1 MSPAFIISMLLS
13 TFAPDSLAPLPY
25 QHISKTNG
33 LSNSAITSI
42 YMDSYDYVWFGSWD
56 GLNQYNGSD
65 IRIYK
70 PEAFSATAISN
81 NIVRDFLEDK
91 DKNLWIVTH
100 KGINR
105 YNRNSDSFKSF
116 FAANHNIPFLEYNM
130 RACLGPDSVLLV
142 SLIGQGLNR
151 YEKSTDS
158 FVPVLIE
165 GLEKKW
171 TQQIVGIGSNNQ
183 LTYLL
188 GNDGKLI
195 CVLNN
200 KVVYTRQL
208 LSSVKLHAFFQLN
221 GKPYLALTSNDG
233 SIHLYTLTDLEK
245 QALTFKL
252 SNFPISCIATNA
264 ANTEIWVGTDLG
276 NIFKLHET
284 DGKFSAYNMADAFP
298 TLYKAQRKILS
309 IKESKQDILW
319 IGTDGDGVFKFLTKP
334 KPFSSIGTSREDKQ
348 GISNTIVR
356 SVYEDSQG
364 TLFVG
369 TRGGGLNILTEGKAT
384 KVITTTQG
392 LSNNAVLALN
402 KDKVG
407 NLWIGTDGNG
417 LDMLE
422 HKTNRLFHFPE
433 DFENKTSLQF
443 GYVYSICIDAYG
455 TLWLGTSGYGV
466 IKLRIKKTNQ
476 GYRLEEEEQITYS
489 PDKSTSLNS
498 NVVYSIIEESPN
510 ILWFGT
516 RGSGIY
522 RYNSLTKEIVEHIHT
537 GSSGNKLLNNDD
549 VISLFISKDE
559 KLWVGTSGGLT
570 AIPLQR
576 SHAAA
581 KQFTLRDGLPNNT
594 IHSIQEDPKGLLW
607 LSTNNGLVHF
617 NPEAKKFRN
626 YDTNDGL
633 QNNEFTDGASF
644 RSVTSERLFFGGI
657 NGLDV
662 INPMQLDT
670 VNYFPRLSISDF
682 EIHNVHIT
690 PNDSASIL
698 SKHIDFTSSLTLRY
712 DQNFISFH
720 FTTLNYWNKQ
730 RSQYAY
736 FLENFDKDWNYIG
749 QQSFVNLTNIP
760 PGEYTLHINYTNENG
775 VWSPAGKKINII
787 VKPPFWKTTWAY
799 AAYLAMLIGLQ
810 IGIVL
815 IIRQRARVKRA
826 AAIDKFKI
834 QQLKELNDYKL
845 QFFTN
850 IAHEFR
856 TPLTLILGPVSAL
869 IKKAN
874 SVWQQQQLK
883 TIYNNSLRLQKLL
896 EELLQFRKIE
906 SGKENPVLQK
916 TDLIQLTHEI
926 VEIFQQHAEDH
937 EVTLEF
943 MPETEVLYG
952 FVDVRK
958 TEKILINL
966 ISNAIKYNV
975 KGGAVEVVV
984 RETDGNV
991 IFIVKDTGVG
1001 IAPEDRS
1008 RIFENFYHKPSTSFS
1023 DHEPENSIGI
1033 GLALTK
1039 SLVLLQKGEIEVE
1052 SDINKGSVFTVTIP
1066 LGLANENLLDEP
1078 TTALQ
1083 PFTNLS
1089 EKVQQEFE
1097 FLTNSFA
1104 SPSTE
1109 DESERSSTILV
1120 VDDHA
1125 QILILLQDIL
1135 SDQYSIITAHSG
1147 QEALHILEQK
1157 KIDLVISDVRM
1168 PGIDG
1173 LTLCQKIKDDIHT
1186 SHIPVI
1192 LLTAKAEIEDRIE
1205 GLQVGADSYIPKP
1218 FHPEH
1223 LFVRIE
1229 KLIKSREQIKKRFEN
1244 FADVELEKIST
1255 GIGEKDDEFLSRITT
1270 CIEKHMSNPDFSAD
1284 VMAEEVGMSKAS
1296 LYKKVKATM
1305 GLTPHGLI
1313 KQYRLRKAADL
1324 LRNSSMS
1331 VSEVIYETGF
1341 NSRSYFYKSFNE
1353 MYHCHPKDFGG
1364 AKAV

>member
-1 MSPAFIISMLLS
+1 MSPAFIISLLIS
-13 TFAPDSLAPLPY
+13 SFATDSLAPLPF

-33 LSNSAITSI
+33 LSNSAITAVYI
-42 YMDSYDYVWFGSWD
+42 DSYDYVWFGSWD
-56 GLNQYNGSD
+56 GLNRYNGSD
-65 IRIYK
+65 IRVYK

-91 DKNLWIVTH
+91 ERNLWIITH

-105 YNRNSDSFKSF
+105 YNRNTDSFKSF
-116 FAANHNIPFLEYNM
+116 FSTNNNIPFLEYNM

-142 SLIGQGLNR
+142 SLIGQGLSR
-151 YEKSTDS
+151 YEKAKDT
-158 FVPVLIE
+158 FVPVAIE
-165 GLEKKW
+165 GLEKEW

-188 GNDGKLI
+188 GSDGKLV
-195 CVLNN
+195 CVLQN

-208 LSSVKLHAFFQLN
+208 LSSIKLHSFIQLN
-221 GKPYLALTSNDG
+221 GKPYLALTSNEG
-233 SIHLYTLTDLEK
+233 SIYIYTLTDFAQEPITL
-245 QALTFKL
+245 KL
-252 SNFPISCIATNA
+252 SNFPISCISTNA
-264 ANTEIWVGTDLG
+264 TNTEIWIGTDLG
-276 NIFKLHET
+276 NIFKLTEVK
-284 DGKFSAYNMADAFP
+284 GAFSANDMANVFP
-298 TLYKAQRKILS
+298 SLYKAQRKILS
-309 IKESKQDILW
+309 ITESKQDILW

-334 KPFSSIGTSREDKQ
+334 KPFSSIGTAREDKQ

-356 SVYEDSQG
+356 SVYEDISG
-364 TLFVG
+364 TLYVG
-369 TRGGGLNILTEGKAT
+369 TRGGGLNILTKGKPT
-384 KVITTTQG
+384 KVITTAQG
-392 LSNNAVLALN
+392 LSNNAVLALK
-402 KDKVG
+402 KDKAG

-422 HKTNRLFHFPE
+422 NKTGRLFHFPK
-433 DFENKTSLQF
+433 DFENKTQLQF
-443 GYVYSICIDAYG
+443 GYVYAICIDAYG

-466 IKLRIKKTNQ
+466 IKLRIKKTNN

-489 PDKSTSLNS
+489 PNNATSLNS

-522 RYNSLTKEIVEHIHT
+522 RYNSLTQQIVEHIHT
-537 GSSGNKLLNNDD
+537 GSTGSKLLSNDD
-549 VISLFISKDE
+549 VISLYISKNE
-559 KLWVGTSGGLT
+559 KLWIGTSVGLT
-570 AIPLQR
+570 SIPLQR
-576 SHAAA
+576 KHVAAT
-581 KQFTLRDGLPNNT
+581 QFTLRDGLPNNT
-594 IHSIQEDPKGLLW
+594 IHSILEDPKGLLW

-617 NPEAKKFRN
+617 DPETKKFRN

-644 RSVTSERLFFGGI
+644 RSSTSERLFFGGI

-662 INPMQLDT
+662 INPTQLDT
-670 VNYFPRLSISDF
+670 VNYFPRLTISEF
-682 EIHNVHIT
+682 EIHNVLIT
-690 PNDSASIL
+690 PSDSDSIL
-698 SKHIDFTSSLTLRY
+698 NKHIDFTTALSLRH

-749 QQSFVNLTNIP
+749 QQSVVNLTNIP
-760 PGEYTLHINYTNENG
+760 PGKYTLHINYTNENG
-775 VWSPAGKKINII
+775 VWSPIEKKIDI
-787 VKPPFWKTTWAY
+787 VVHPPFWRTTWAY
-799 AAYLAMLIGLQ
+799 VAYILLLIGLQ

-826 AAIDKFKI
+826 AAIDRFKI

-869 IKKAN
+869 IKKAT
-874 SVWQQQQLK
+874 SIWQQQQLK

-906 SGKENPVLQK
+906 SGKETPILHK
-916 TDLIQLTHEI
+916 TDLIQLTQEI
-926 VEIFQQHAEDH
+926 VETFQQHAEDH

-943 MPETEVLYG
+943 IPETEVLYG

-975 KGGAVEVVV
+975 KGGAVEVMLK
-984 RETDGNV
+984 EAEGNAL
-991 IFIVKDTGVG
+991 FIIKDTGVG
-1001 IAPEDRS
+1001 IATEDHS
-1008 RIFENFYHKPSTSFS
+1008 RIFENFYHKPTTTSNEQ
-1023 DHEPENSIGI
+1023 EPENSIGI

-1039 SLVLLQKGEIEVE
+1039 SLVLLQKGEIRVNSE
-1052 SDINKGSVFTVTIP
+1052 INKGSVFTVTIP
-1066 LGLANENLLDEP
+1066 IASNHESQANEP
-1078 TTALQ
+1078 TTAIQ
-1083 PFTNLS
+1083 PITNLT

-1097 FLTNSFA
+1097 FLTNSF
-1104 SPSTE
+1104 SLKSTE
-1109 DESERSSTILV
+1109 PESERNNTILV
-1120 VDDHA
+1120 VDDHE

-1135 SDQYSIITAHSG
+1135 SDQYSIITANNG

-1229 KLIKSREQIKKRFEN
+1229 KLIKGREQIKKRFEN

-1255 GIGEKDDEFLSRITT
+1255 GIGEKDDEFFARITN
-1270 CIEKHMSNPDFSAD
+1270 CIEKYMSNPDFSAD
-1284 VMAEEVGMSKAS
+1284 IMAEEVGMSKAS